1 MQISFSWLS
10 FHLTQSLDVIN
21 GHDPRDPTS
30 LSTSTR
36 SKIKANVIG
45 RSAKQQWGA
54 SPSLRIGVPMEYNIE
69 ELQPTVKEVWLST
82 LQQLRQLGHTIHV
95 LSLPATKMALS
106 AYYVLAPAEASS
118 NLAKY
123 DGVRYGNKSA
133 EREGT
138 DNVLYAA
145 TRGSGLG
152 EEVKRR
158 ILLGSYSLSAAA
170 IDNYFIKAQKVRRL
184 VQRDFNNAFALPHPL
199 LDDQAISSTGDKVD
213 IILTPT
219 AQSMPPKLDDLDTA
233 DPLEAY
239 SADVLTVPASL
250 AGLPAMS
257 VPVSE
262 EPSIGMQII
271 AQYGDDDLVFDFAR
285 VVESL

>member
-1 MQISFSWLS
+1 
-10 FHLTQSLDVIN
+10 
-21 GHDPRDPTS
+21 
-30 LSTSTR
+30 
-36 SKIKANVIG
+36 
-45 RSAKQQWGA
+45 
-54 SPSLRIGVPMEYNIE
+54 MEYNTE
-69 ELQPTVKEVWLST
+69 ELQPTVKEAWLST

-123 DGVRYGNKSA
+123 DGVRYGNKSP

-199 LDDQAISSTGDKVD
+199 LDDQAISSTEDKVD
-213 IILTPT
+213 VILTPT
-219 AQSMPPKLDDLDTA
+219 AQSMPPKLDSLDTA